1 MATIRERL
9 LKKRRFQWTQIYLGL
24 FCTVFIFLAEVIHL
38 PLVSFLIHRLDNR
51 IYDEM
56 VQLNLRSHQQN
67 PPVVIID
74 IDNKAVLKEGRWPW
88 PRNKMA
94 ELITKLKQNGVVT
107 IATDIVMAEAEVN
120 YALGLK
126 AELQPF
132 VSKLTKNQQ
141 QLPGLLDEVAP
152 QVDNDQIFAN
162 SLLDHNVVLGFLFH
176 NDPSVT
182 KGVLPSPLTYP
193 NGRTIYR
200 GDLDL
205 YQFTGYN
212 GCLEPFLKASTQAGA
227 VTNLPD
233 ADGSVR
239 HGLLLAS
246 YNNRLYATLS
256 LATAMNYL
264 MVDHVTLKVED
275 NQLYGIQIGAV
286 FVPTNESGQI
296 LIPFWG
302 QPGTLT
308 YYSAADIM
316 HGNFNPTDLQGA
328 IAIIGSTM
336 ILLADLHDSPI
347 AQSFPGVEMM
357 GNMVQGIVG
366 QQLVTSYNWNTN
378 YGRLYLL
385 LVGLFFTLLFSFV
398 GVSGMLV
405 LALISILALLATSVY
420 LFAFKSLYVP
430 LAFALIL
437 ILLQTLVNYG
447 YLFIMERKQKRKINQ
462 LFGQYVPEEYVKE
475 LIEFPDQYS
484 MEGQERTMTVQFSD
498 IRNFTSISELLG
510 ASDVKRLLNTFFTPI
525 TEIIFSFRGTIDK
538 YVGDMIVA
546 FWGAPIHDESHA
558 YRAIMASLEMIK
570 QLPDINAKMMD
581 QGLPEVRIGIGL
593 ATGLMNVGD
602 MGSEFRRSYTVLGDT
617 VNLASRLQDLTKFYR
632 VSILVSDGTYWGQE
646 RFAWRAVD
654 KITVKGR
661 KTGLVIYQPVGLI
674 TELPADVLA
683 ELDEYHNALADY
695 YACNWSSA
703 EKKFVMLN
711 SKSPDMYLYQ
721 MYLRRINEFKECSP
735 GDNWDG
741 IFIHLHK

>member
-1 MATIRERL
+1 MATIRERV
-9 LKKRRFQWTQIYLGL
+9 LKKQRFHGTQIYLGL
-24 FCTVFIFLAEVIHL
+24 CCTVFIFLAMVTHL
-38 PLVSFLIHRLDNR
+38 PLVSFLIQRLDNR

-56 VQLNLRSHQQN
+56 VQLNLRPHQQN

-74 IDNKAVLKEGRWPW
+74 IDNKSVLKEGRWPW

-107 IATDIVMAEAEVN
+107 IATDIVMAEAEIN

-126 AELQPF
+126 AELQSLE
-132 VSKLTKNQQ
+132 SKLTKNQQ
-141 QLPGLLDEVAP
+141 QLPLLLDEVAP

-182 KGVLPSPLTYP
+182 KGVLPPPLTYP
-193 NGRTIYR
+193 NGRTIYH
-200 GDLDL
+200 GDLDV

-212 GCLEPFLKASTQAGA
+212 GCLASFLKAATPAGT

-246 YNNRLYATLS
+246 YNNQLYASLA

-264 MVDHVTLKVED
+264 LVDHATLKLYD
-275 NQLYGIQIGAV
+275 NKLYGIQMGSV
-286 FVPTNESGQI
+286 FVPTNEEGQI
-296 LIPFWG
+296 IIPFWG
-302 QPGTLT
+302 QPGTLP
-308 YYSAADIM
+308 YYSAVDIM
-316 HGNFNPTDLQGA
+316 HGNFNPTDLQGT

-336 ILLADLHDSPI
+336 ILLADLHSTPI
-347 AQSFPGVEMM
+347 APSFPGVEMM

-366 QQLVTSYNWNTN
+366 QQLVTSYNWYTN
-378 YGRLYLL
+378 HGRLYLF
-385 LVGLFFTLLFSFV
+385 LVGLFFTLLFSLV

-405 LALISILALLATSVY
+405 LAPISILAILATSVY
-420 LFAFKSLYVP
+420 LFVLQSLYVP
-430 LAFALIL
+430 LAFLLIL
-437 ILLQTLVNYG
+437 IILQTLVNYG
-447 YLFIMERKQKRKINQ
+447 YLFIIERKQKRKINQ

-498 IRNFTSISELLG
+498 IRNFTSISETLE
-510 ASDVKRLLNTFFTPI
+510 ASDVKRLLNNFFTPI

-546 FWGAPIHDESHA
+546 FWGAPIKDEEHA
-558 YRAIMASLEMIK
+558 YHAIMASLKMIQ
-570 QLPDINAKMMD
+570 QLPDINAKMME

-593 ATGLMNVGD
+593 ATGLMSVGD
-602 MGSEFRRSYTVLGDT
+602 MGSEFRRAYTVLGDT
-617 VNLASRLQDLTKFYR
+617 VNLGSRLQDLTKFYR
-632 VSILVSDGTYWGQE
+632 VSILVSDGTHRGQE

-654 KITVKGR
+654 KIIVKGR
-661 KTGLVIYQPVGLI
+661 KTGLRIYEPVGLI
-674 TELPADVLA
+674 TELAADVLV

-711 SKSPDMYLYQ
+711 CKSPDRYLYQ
-721 MYLRRINEFKECSP
+721 MYLRRINEFKECAPSE
-735 GDNWDG
+735 NWDG